1 MHPAPEFEHAIRA
14 VSVLLV
20 EDDPDFAA
28 LARRCLAA
36 LGGRPALRVAGSLHQ
51 ALEALG
57 SAAFDLVL
65 ADLGLPDSSGLATLQ
80 RLVSATSCPVIVLTA
95 SDDAGIREAALGAG
109 AYEFLHK
116 KQFDADMLARLVRL
130 AAIQATTFRSLR
142 ESEARFRRLVAL
154 SSDYYWEEDSSHRVS
169 YVSDEYEAAT
179 RRLPSAILG
188 KRRWELQAL
197 NLSEAD
203 WDRHRAR
210 LARREPFR
218 DFEVQRKTADGA
230 SVWVSLCGEPVY
242 DAAGQFKGY
251 RGIGRDITARK
262 RDEELQR
269 LEHSVTRCLA
279 EAESAD
285 AGISAVLRAIC
296 ETLGW
301 ECGRFFQADER
312 AGVLRFGTA
321 WGSPQPA
328 VQRFLDDSRSMTYR
342 RGEGLSGSVW
352 QSGEPL
358 WVGDVKNDRRA
369 SGSARRSTASAL
381 QGGSFL
387 FPVLSR
393 GTIMGVMSFSSGD
406 PRAPDER
413 LLSAVGVIGSQ
424 VGQFLQRKHA
434 ELELRESE
442 ERFRGTFELAGS
454 GIAHVSLDGAFLRAN
469 RSLCRMLGYAEDE
482 LIGRPVRE
490 LSHPSDRERIDQ
502 THGRFEKRY
511 IRKDG
516 SIVWVDL
523 TLAVARDGVGQPA
536 YQILVMDDITEQKAA
551 QGALQRFRTAL
562 DGSADLFFLVDMR
575 DSRLLDFN
583 ESACSTLG
591 YTRAELLGR
600 TSDLILAERSLEQ
613 IQASHQELMRVRV
626 QTGETAY
633 RRRDGGT
640 LPVEAR
646 RTVLE
651 TPDGP
656 ILVVVSRD
664 LTERKVEEARK
675 SAHLRYQQRIAAFG
689 QSALARRDPQELAE
703 DAVQQVLLALGADC
717 VAYVERGPERGQLA
731 ARALAGA
738 EATAERSAHSTGDP
752 VSHVLESGV
761 RFCAEGMLPFSWA
774 RPAAATAIV
783 PVPGDAAVRGALC
796 AISRT
801 RQFGAEELN
810 FLDAVAAVLTTGL
823 KRVASE
829 ERLAF
834 LAQFDSLTGL
844 PNRALLADR
853 FAQMIDQTRRRG
865 LILGVLFVDLDD
877 FKGVNDTL
885 GHASGDELLREAS
898 RRLHEAVRPGDTVAR
913 ISGDEFALVLAD
925 LARQE
930 DAALVAQK
938 IVERLAAP
946 FHIGGHEVFVTASVG
961 IASYPADG
969 HDAESLL
976 GAADAAMY
984 RAKQSGRNTFQFF
997 TSEINQRTRA
1007 RALLGAELRRA
1018 LEREEFSLAYQPKY
1032 DLLTLRP
1039 CGAEALLRWEHPER
1053 GQVPPA
1059 QFVHV
1064 LEETGLIVQVGEWV
1078 LRRACADVKAS
1089 AAAGVRPL
1097 PVAVNLSARQFR
1109 QHDLDARIRALI
1121 TKAAVSPD
1129 LIELEITESHL
1140 MHDPTH
1146 AIHVMRALREEGVR
1160 IAIDDFGTGYSSL
1173 AYLTRFPVA
1182 ALKIDRSFVAGIGR
1196 ETSDP
1201 AIVRT
1206 IIEMARTL
1214 GFTVIAEGVETQAQV
1229 EFLRQFGC
1237 HQAQGYFFARPM
1249 PIEDFRALISAATE
1263 GASGNSRLAARYQ

>member
-1 MHPAPEFEHAIRA
+1 MHPAPEFEHVLRA

-20 EDDPDFAA
+20 EDDPDFTS
-28 LARRCLAA
+28 LVRRCVGGLA
-36 LGGRPALRVAGSLHQ
+36 GRPTLRAAGSLQQ
-51 ALEALG
+51 ALEVLRAG
-57 SAAFDLVL
+57 VFDLVL

-80 RLVSATSCPVIVLTA
+80 RLVVSSTCPVIVLTA
-95 SDDAGIREAALGAG
+95 SDDAGIRDAALFTG

-116 KQFDADMLARLVRL
+116 RDFDAEVLARLVRL

-154 SSDYYWEEDSSHRVS
+154 SSDYYWEEDSEHRVS
-169 YVSDEYEAAT
+169 YVSEDYQSAT
-179 RRLPSAILG
+179 RRPPSAILG
-188 KRRWELQAL
+188 KRRWELPAL

-203 WDRHRAR
+203 WARHRAR
-210 LARREPFR
+210 LERREPFR
-218 DFEVQRKTADGA
+218 DLELERKTADGS
-230 SVWVSLCGEPVY
+230 SVWLSVSGEPVY
-242 DAAGQFKGY
+242 DAAGRFKGY

-262 RDEELQR
+262 RDEQLQR
-269 LEHSVTRCLA
+269 LEHAVTRCLA
-279 EAESAD
+279 EAHTAD
-285 AGISAVLRAIC
+285 AGIGAVLQAIC

-301 ECGRFFQADER
+301 ECGRYFDVDET
-312 AGVLRFGTA
+312 AGVLRFSAA
-321 WGSPQPA
+321 WGQPQPA
-328 VQRFLDDSRSMTYR
+328 VQQLLEASRGLTYR
-342 RGEGLSGSVW
+342 RGEGLSGRVW

-358 WVGDVKNDRRA
+358 WLADVKVD
-369 SGSARRSTASAL
+369 
-381 QGGSFL
+381 SFV
-387 FPVLSR
+387 FPVSSR
-393 GTIMGVMSFSSGD
+393 GTILGVMSFSSGD
-406 PRAPDER
+406 PQAPDER

-434 ELELRESE
+434 ELE
-442 ERFRGTFELAGS
+442 
-454 GIAHVSLDGAFLRAN
+454 
-469 RSLCRMLGYAEDE
+469 
-482 LIGRPVRE
+482 
-490 LSHPSDRERIDQ
+490 
-502 THGRFEKRY
+502 
-511 IRKDG
+511 
-516 SIVWVDL
+516 
-523 TLAVARDGVGQPA
+523 
-536 YQILVMDDITEQKAA
+536 QKAA

-562 DGSADLFFLVDMR
+562 DRSADMFFLVDMR
-575 DSRLLDFN
+575 DSRMLDFN
-583 ESACSTLG
+583 ETACAALG
-591 YTRAELLGR
+591 YSREELVGR
-600 TSDLILAERSLEQ
+600 TSDFILAERTLEEVL
-613 IQASHQELMRVRV
+613 ASHEELMRVRME
-626 QTGETAY
+626 TGETAY
-633 RRRDGGT
+633 RRRDGSSF
-640 LPVEAR
+640 PVEAR
-646 RTVLE
+646 RTVID
-651 TPDGP
+651 TADGP
-656 ILVVVSRD
+656 LLVVVSRD
-664 LTERKVEEARK
+664 LTERKIEEARK

-689 QSALARRDPQELAE
+689 QSALARRDPHELAE

-738 EATAERSAHSTGDP
+738 EPTAERTAHSTGDP
-752 VSHVLESGV
+752 VTHVLESGM
-761 RFCAEGMLPFSWA
+761 RFCAEATLPFSWA
-774 RPAAATAIV
+774 RSACASAIV
-783 PVPGDAAVRGALC
+783 PVPGDAGVRGALC
-796 AISRT
+796 ALSRT

-810 FLDAVAAVLTTGL
+810 FLDAVAAVLTAGL

-853 FAQMIDQTRRRG
+853 FAQMIEQTRRRG

-885 GHASGDELLREAS
+885 GHAAGDELLREAS

-946 FHIGGHEVFVTASVG
+946 FHLGGHEVFVTASVG

-969 HDAESLL
+969 HDAETLL

-1007 RALLGAELRRA
+1007 RALLAAELRRA
-1018 LEREEFSLAYQPKY
+1018 LEREEFSLAYQPKF

-1064 LEETGLIVQVGEWV
+1064 LEETGLIVPVGEWV
-1078 LRRACADVKAS
+1078 LARACADVKAC

-1109 QHDLDARIRALI
+1109 QHDLDARIRKLI
-1121 TKAAVSPD
+1121 TAAAVSPD
-1129 LIELEITESHL
+1129 LVELEITESHL
-1140 MHDPTH
+1140 MHDPAH
-1146 AIHVMRALREEGVR
+1146 AIHVMRALREEGIR

-1237 HQAQGYFFARPM
+1237 HQAQGYYFARPM
-1249 PIEDFRALISAATE
+1249 PIEDFRALISSATE
-1263 GASGNSRLAARYQ
+1263 GASAKSRPAARYQ

>member
-1 MHPAPEFEHAIRA
+1 ME
-14 VSVLLV
+14 
-20 EDDPDFAA
+20 
-28 LARRCLAA
+28 
-36 LGGRPALRVAGSLHQ
+36 
-51 ALEALG
+51 
-57 SAAFDLVL
+57 
-65 ADLGLPDSSGLATLQ
+65 
-80 RLVSATSCPVIVLTA
+80 
-95 SDDAGIREAALGAG
+95 
-109 AYEFLHK
+109 
-116 KQFDADMLARLVRL
+116 
-130 AAIQATTFRSLR
+130 
-142 ESEARFRRLVAL
+142 
-154 SSDYYWEEDSSHRVS
+154 
-169 YVSDEYEAAT
+169 
-179 RRLPSAILG
+179 
-188 KRRWELQAL
+188 
-197 NLSEAD
+197 
-203 WDRHRAR
+203 
-210 LARREPFR
+210 
-218 DFEVQRKTADGA
+218 RKTAGGA
-230 SVWVSLCGEPVY
+230 SVWISISGEPVY
-242 DAAGQFKGY
+242 DGAGKFRGY

-262 RDEELQR
+262 RDEQLQR
-269 LEHSVTRCLA
+269 LEHRVTRCLA
-279 EAESAD
+279 EAQSAA
-285 AGISAVLRAIC
+285 AGIGEVLRAIC
-296 ETLGW
+296 ETLSW
-301 ECGRFFQADER
+301 ECGRYFEADEH
-312 AGVLRFGTA
+312 AGVLRYGAAWGTA
-321 WGSPQPA
+321 QPA
-328 VQRFLDDSRSMTYR
+328 VEKFLTASRALTYR

-358 WVGDVKNDRRA
+358 WVADVNADPRA
-369 SGSARRSTASAL
+369 SGSSRRSTGAAL
-381 QGGSFL
+381 QGGSFV
-387 FPVLSR
+387 FPVISR
-393 GTIMGVMSFSSGD
+393 GTTLGVMSFSSAD
-406 PRAPDER
+406 AKPPDER
-413 LLSAVGVIGSQ
+413 LLRAVGVIGSQ

-434 ELELRESE
+434 ETDLRESE

-454 GIAHVSLDGAFLRAN
+454 GIAHLSLEGTFLRVN
-469 RSLCRMLGYAEDE
+469 RSLCRMLGYAQDE
-482 LIGRPVRE
+482 LIGRSVRE
-490 LSHPSDRERIDQ
+490 LSHPADRDAGSLERA
-502 THGRFEKRY
+502 RFEKRY

-516 SIVWVDL
+516 SVAWVDL
-523 TLAVARDGVGQPA
+523 TVALARDAHGRAA
-536 YQILVMDDITEQKAA
+536 YEIVVMDDITEQKAA
-551 QGALQRFRTAL
+551 QAALERFRTAL
-562 DGSADLFFLVDMR
+562 DRSADMFFLVDMH

-583 ESACSTLG
+583 ETACAALG
-591 YTRAELLGR
+591 YSREELIGR
-600 TSDLILAERSLEQ
+600 SSEHILADRSIDEV
-613 IQASHQELMRVRV
+613 IS
-626 QTGETAY
+626 Y
-633 RRRDGGT
+633 RRKDGST
-640 LPVEAR
+640 FPVEAK

-651 TPDGP
+651 TADGS

-664 LTERKVEEARK
+664 LTERKLEEARK

-689 QSALARRDPQELAE
+689 QSALARRDPQELAD
-703 DAVQQVLLALGADC
+703 DAVQQVQLALGADC

-731 ARALAGA
+731 VRALAGA
-738 EATAERSAHSTGDP
+738 EASAERTAHSTGDP
-752 VSHVLESGV
+752 LSHVLESGV
-761 RFCAEGMLPFSWA
+761 RFCAECTLPFDWG
-774 RPAAATAIV
+774 RTPAASAIV
-783 PVPGDAAVRGALC
+783 PVPGEPGVRGALC
-796 AISRT
+796 AVSRS
-801 RQFGAEELN
+801 RQFGADELN
-810 FLDAVAAVLTTGL
+810 FLDAVAAVLTAGL

-885 GHASGDELLREAS
+885 GHAAGDELLREAS

-946 FHIGGHEVFVTASVG
+946 FQLAGHEVFVTASVG

-969 HDAESLL
+969 HDAETLL

-997 TSEINQRTRA
+997 TAEINQRTRA

-1018 LEREEFSLAYQPKY
+1018 LEREEFALAYQPKY
-1032 DLLTLRP
+1032 DLLTMRP
-1039 CGAEALLRWEHPER
+1039 CGGEALLRWNHPEK
-1053 GQVPPA
+1053 GQVSPA

-1064 LEETGLIVQVGEWV
+1064 LEETGLIVAVGEWV
-1078 LRRACADVKAS
+1078 LRRACADVKAC
-1089 AAAGVRPL
+1089 AAAGVRPV

-1109 QHDLDARIRALI
+1109 QHDLEARIRALI
-1121 TKAAVSPD
+1121 SAAAVSPD

-1140 MHDPTH
+1140 MHDPAH
-1146 AIHVMRALREEGVR
+1146 AIHVMRALREEGIR

-1249 PIEDFRALISAATE
+1249 PVEDFRALISS
-1263 GASGNSRLAARYQ
+1263 ASEPAPGNARPASLYQ